1 MNGLS
6 LDDAQ
11 QKKRFLEVLPLLIT
25 NLRDELQKI
34 EALHTCLVLEKE
46 ILCGGSPEA
55 LLESNS
61 VKEQILTDLEA
72 TRSLRT
78 PILMELSALSGVPS
92 DQISVNA
99 IASLATGPARREIL
113 TLRQG
118 LALLAGKIQTLN
130 ARNRGLIENS
140 RQYVKGWLTFLLN
153 AATAAPCY
161 AKSGVVPQAGLKGRF
176 FRMEG

>member
-1 MNGLS
+1 MPN
-6 LDDAQ
+6 
-11 QKKRFLEVLPLLIT
+11 KKRFLEVLPLLIT

-34 EALHTCLVLEKE
+34 EALHTCLVREKE
-46 ILCGGSPEA
+46 ILCGGSPES

-78 PILMELSALSGVPS
+78 PILMELSTLSGVPS

-99 IASLATGPARREIL
+99 IASLATGPARRELL

-118 LALLAGKIQTLN
+118 LGLLAGKIQTLN
-130 ARNRGLIENS
+130 ARNRGSSKTPPVCQGLAHISPECRHS
-140 RQYVKGWLTFLLN
+140 RSLLRQI
-153 AATAAPCY
+153 
-161 AKSGVVPQAGLKGRF
+161 GGRPPG
-176 FRMEG
+176 RA